1 MTKTFKSWK
10 PLRDREI
17 LLDDIA
23 LVFKRNQEEM
33 LRAEDLLEEN
43 ESLDAFVWVRR
54 LFVWVRLRDR
64 EILLDDIASVF
75 KRNQEEMLRAED
87 LLEENESLDAF
98 VWVRRLADTL
108 IVLAEGTLGGYYG
121 DALRKERA
129 GVREAFGY
137 PDRD

>member
-1 MTKTFKSWK
+1 MSDTKAINARYKAAK
-10 PLRDREI
+10 HREI

-23 LVFKRNQEEM
+23 AVFKSNQE
-33 LRAEDLLEEN
+33 A
-43 ESLDAFVWVRR
+43 
-54 LFVWVRLRDR
+54 
-64 EILLDDIASVF
+64 
-75 KRNQEEMLRAED
+75 MLRAED

-121 DALRKERA
+121 DKLRKERA

-137 PDRD
+137 PTRGGSTVWGTNPDDFAQDD